1 MITISETVA
10 KVPPRNKEHWSSYFQ
25 SAKGTFLQNQFVYT
39 AVDLWDFFSLL
50 IKRECGDENGLPLLL
65 DYLNEVYPEVFGKL
79 RYVFDLEFR
88 VREQKNLLHQV
99 LTSKR
104 DRIIFYHHVGAFGQL
119 LGTYGPDDYYHITN
133 EEIQEYTKNEE
144 KRFKEVSNLPSLP
157 IPKQTLLLK
166 RWNLA

>member
-10 KVPPRNKEHWSSYFQ
+10 KVPPRNREYWSSYFQ
-25 SAKGTFLQNQFVYT
+25 IAKGIFLQNQFVYT
-39 AVDLWDFFSLL
+39 AIDLWDFFSLL
-50 IKRECGDENGLPLLL
+50 VKRECGDENGLPLLL

-88 VREQKNLLHQV
+88 VREQKQLLHQV
-99 LTSKR
+99 LTGKK

-133 EEIQEYTKNEE
+133 EEIQEYTQNEQ
-144 KRFKEVSNLPSLP
+144 KRFKEVSK
-157 IPKQTLLLK
+157 IPELSTHTQASLLK
-166 RWNLA
+166 HWGIA